1 MIVSKRPDV
10 ERLLKGPPD
19 TVRAVLLYGKDR
31 GGVRERADGLA
42 RRVTPDL
49 NDPFNVAMLTETDLD
64 QPGKLEEELT
74 ALSMMGGRRL
84 IRVRLTGERAAPDKT
99 AAEALTAHAEGRL
112 NPDAFLIIEAGAL
125 GRDSALR
132 KAAEKATA
140 AAAIPCYEDEQGDV
154 ARMTREAL
162 AADKVGLTADALE
175 RFVARL
181 PRERFLGLMR
191 SEPDF
196 AMAMAQMITKRA
208 RAMSAQLY
216 EMATLKLGDRLRLEL
231 RRLALLQGF
240 VSGEALIYPAPTH
253 QALAARLAT
262 TRESV
267 SRELSRLAH
276 AGVIVCGRQRI
287 IIKDLARL
295 TAG

>member
-1 MIVSKRPDV
+1 MVPEILQSLSPALREKVLAACVPLSFGPGKTVIEENSLDQDLYFLQQGQ
-10 ERLLKGPPD
+10 LL
-19 TVRAVLLYGKDR
+19 VRALSAN
-31 GGVRERADGLA
+31 GVEVAFRVMEAGDCFGEFAAIDGLPRSA
-42 RRVTPDL
+42 SV
-49 NDPFNVAMLTETDLD
+49 ETIT
-64 QPGKLEEELT
+64 Q
-74 ALSMMGGRRL
+74 
-84 IRVRLTGERAAPDKT
+84 
-99 AAEALTAHAEGRL
+99 
-112 NPDAFLIIEAGAL
+112 
-125 GRDSALR
+125 
-132 KAAEKATA
+132 
-140 AAAIPCYEDEQGDV
+140 AI
-154 ARMTREAL
+154 L
-162 AADKVGLTADALE
+162 
-175 RFVARL
+175 ARL